1 MKSAP
6 ATDTR
11 PDPSPDPS
19 PDRRSDDSG
28 TLWSIGE
35 ASERAGVS
43 PRALRYYQQI
53 GLLTPSACTPG
64 GLRRYSDENLARVE
78 RIRGLQDLLGFNLDE
93 IAAVLHNEDRLAEMR
108 IAWHDARTDE
118 GERQSIL
125 DECLSL
131 QLELRSTVETK
142 RVAISEFLADLDARI
157 HRIEVLKS
165 EQASPQT

>member
-1 MKSAP
+1 MKSP
-6 ATDTR
+6 SVTDAR
-11 PDPSPDPS
+11 PD
-19 PDRRSDDSG
+19 DSAQ
-28 TLWSIGE
+28 LLSIGE

-53 GLLTPSACTPG
+53 GLITPSACTPG
-64 GLRRYSDENLARVE
+64 GLRRYSEENLSRVE
-78 RIRGLQDLLGFNLDE
+78 RIRELQNLLGFNLDE

-108 IAWHDARTDE
+108 IAYHDARTDE
-118 GERQSIL
+118 DERQSIL

-131 QLELRSTVETK
+131 QLELRTTVETK

-157 HRIEVLKS
+157 RRIELLKL

>member
-1 MKSAP
+1 MKSP
-6 ATDTR
+6 SVTDAR
-11 PDPSPDPS
+11 PD
-19 PDRRSDDSG
+19 DSAQ
-28 TLWSIGE
+28 LLSIGE

-53 GLLTPSACTPG
+53 GLITPSACTPG
-64 GLRRYSDENLARVE
+64 GLRRYSEENLSRVE
-78 RIRGLQDLLGFNLDE
+78 RIRELQNLLGFNLDE

-108 IAWHDARTDE
+108 LAYHDASTHAD
-118 GERQSIL
+118 

-131 QLELRSTVETK
+131 QLELRTTVETK

-157 HRIEVLKS
+157 RRIELLKL

>member
-1 MKSAP
+1 MKSP
-6 ATDTR
+6 SVTDAR
-11 PDPSPDPS
+11 PD
-19 PDRRSDDSG
+19 DSAQ
-28 TLWSIGE
+28 LLSIGE

-53 GLLTPSACTPG
+53 GLITPSACTPG
-64 GLRRYSDENLARVE
+64 GLRRYSEENLSRVE
-78 RIRGLQDLLGFNLDE
+78 RIRELQNLLGFNLDE

-108 IAWHDARTDE
+108 ITYHDARTDE
-118 GERQSIL
+118 DERQSIL

-131 QLELRSTVETK
+131 QLELRTTVETK

-157 HRIEVLKS
+157 RRIELLKL